1 MDIMDAME
9 MLKDA
14 GFKIGV
20 ENSITPAETVEQ
32 ETDNFTDEEFDK
44 VCEELGITEV
54 EDEAADKMKDDV
66 DDFFSR
72 LNDCV

>member
-14 GFKIGV
+14 GFKIGI

-32 ETDNFTDEEFDK
+32 EKDNFTDEEFDK
-44 VCEELGITEV
+44 VCEELGITE
-54 EDEAADKMKDDV
+54 ENDDADKMKNDI

-72 LNDCV
+72 IRY

>member
-14 GFKIGV
+14 GFKIGI

-32 ETDNFTDEEFDK
+32 EPDNFTDEEFDK
-44 VCEELGITEV
+44 VCEELGITE
-54 EDEAADKMKDDV
+54 ENDDADKMKDDV

-72 LNDCV
+72 LND

>member
-14 GFKIGV
+14 GFKIDV
-20 ENSITPAETVEQ
+20 ENSITQAETVEQ
-32 ETDNFTDEEFDK
+32 EKDNFTDEEFDK
-44 VCEELGITEV
+44 VCEELGITE
-54 EDEAADKMKDDV
+54 ENDDADKMKNDI

-72 LNDCV
+72 LY